1 MTEIE
6 LPRANSAARVTSR
19 VLRSLELGEPASEVM
34 DARPTMVAWCFVTL
48 SGLCVVAMVLAG
60 ILGSRDCRVAPIQ
73 LALGSETAVS
83 IALPA
88 NRPCTILVR
97 PGNATFDAITVVSP
111 PERGTLTPR
120 GRTGVVYRPP
130 PGFKGGET
138 FDFSLHGRS
147 SSTYETSTIRVR
159 ANIN

>member
-1 MTEIE
+1 MTQIEI
-6 LPRANSAARVTSR
+6 PKANSAARVTSR
-19 VLRSLELGEPASEVM
+19 VLRSLDLGEPGSEVM
-34 DARPTMVAWCFVTL
+34 DARPTTVAWCFVTL

-60 ILGSRDCRVAPIQ
+60 ILGSRDCRIAPIQ
-73 LALGSETAVS
+73 LALGIEAAVS

-88 NRPCTILVR
+88 NRACTILVH
-97 PGNATFDAITVVSP
+97 PGNATLDAITVVSP